1 MRTLIWP
8 KCRKKLLCCRCGVSS
23 CLTALLFRCIFFW
36 KCPSLMLF
44 TFWRRNWADLTF
56 FLETELARFN
66 AGLCGGCGHPD
77 KRLTE
82 IPQMLDLAVANLY
95 AVLRLL
101 LAMKSNI
108 NHFPGLLLP
117 QHPEWCR
124 YTQILLCLIM
134 DAIILYIAINHG
146 IYLSAR

>member
-1 MRTLIWP
+1 
-8 KCRKKLLCCRCGVSS
+8 
-23 CLTALLFRCIFFW
+23 
-36 KCPSLMLF
+36 MLF

-56 FLETELARFN
+56 FLETELGRFN
-66 AGLCGGCGHPD
+66 ARLCGHYGHPD
-77 KRLTE
+77 KGLTE
-82 IPQMLDLAVANLY
+82 KPQMLDLTVASLY

-101 LAMKSNI
+101 LAINGSI
-108 NHFPGLLLP
+108 NHFPGLVIP

-146 IYLSAR
+146 IYLSA